1 MKNHSSHDEF
11 QQALDRSMS
20 ITDELQRILG
30 REASLD
36 DRGRLA
42 MAYLT
47 LALEHREA
55 ILMLVTAGAYP
66 SATALQR
73 PLLEA
78 FVAGV
83 WILHSATEAH
93 VEQMRQRKRPVS
105 KFETMAK
112 QLRESHPLGEWFEV
126 FRSHYDILGDYAHGH
141 HRQISRMMGPAG
153 ITSRYSA
160 TQLIE
165 VLRHSDLVGIMAA
178 LHREDLAGRPIE
190 RLSEMMD
197 ALMDSE
203 QHDKATEQA
212 KGTEPSSET

>member
-1 MKNHSSHDEF
+1 MKNQSSQDEF

-20 ITDELQRILG
+20 ISEELQRILG

-36 DRGRLA
+36 NRGRLA
-42 MAYLT
+42 MAYLS

-55 ILMLVTAGAYP
+55 ILMLVVAKAYP

-83 WILHSATEAH
+83 WILTAATDEH

-105 KFETMAK
+105 KFDTMAK
-112 QLRESHPLGEWFEV
+112 QLRGSSHPLRDWFEV
-126 FRSHYDILGDYAHGH
+126 FRGHYDILGDYTHGH
-141 HRQISRMMGPAG
+141 HRQISRMMGPSG
-153 ITSRYSA
+153 ITSRYSL

-165 VLRHSDLVGIMAA
+165 VLRFSDLVGIMAA
-178 LHREDLAGRPIE
+178 LHREDLSGRPIE
-190 RLSEMMD
+190 RLSDMMD
-197 ALMDSE
+197 ALFVSE
-203 QHDKATEQA
+203 EHDQELRQA
-212 KGTEPSSET
+212 RGIEPSA